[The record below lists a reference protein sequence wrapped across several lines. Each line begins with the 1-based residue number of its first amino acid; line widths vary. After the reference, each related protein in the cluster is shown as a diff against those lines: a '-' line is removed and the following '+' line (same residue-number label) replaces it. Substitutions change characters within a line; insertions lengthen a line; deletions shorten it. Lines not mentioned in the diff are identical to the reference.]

1 MIPSYGINQ
10 NFNLL
15 RIHFMRLLLLL
26 LILFSNQAISQPIGK
41 SVFNQQIATQFTNQ
55 DNLPEQAVNSIT
67 IANELPIVRIA
78 GKSYSPSNDGKWT
91 ETVEKQPSALQNKTM
106 KVLDKPVLSFV
117 DYNSIKVYGTQDG
130 LYFVTNKKVEQIFPS
145 DANYSWSLRNVNA
158 LVVDSKN
165 RLWFG
170 SQEGVGCLENG
181 QWKLYTGKEGLPY
194 NKFTC
199 AAAGPDGGV
208 WFGTERG
215 AIYAHEGQFGYRAS
229 KRWLPNDYVT
239 SLAVSKA
246 GTIWIGTKNGVSR
259 IENKPYTLDEKADY
273 FTKQVE
279 ERHNRIG
286 FIAQSELTKQFD
298 ITTSQFAISD
308 NDGMY
313 TAMYGAAQAFR
324 YAVTKDLEAKRFAN
338 RSFQACKWL
347 SDITPEKGFPA
358 RVIIPID
365 WHEPVN
371 EQYSIAYNEK
381 RQITD
386 PQWKSIFPRFPKS
399 EDGKYR
405 YKCDTSSDE
414 LAAHFFY
421 YGIYYDLVAE
431 TEQEKSDV
439 RQVVGDMMDHLI
451 RHGYKLV
458 DYDGKV
464 TRWGDF
470 SPEYFNSVYGY
481 DQRGLN
487 AMMML
492 SFLNVTKHITG
503 DKKYDEAADMLREKY
518 NYDIYALHPKEYFPA
533 ENVVPWD
540 NNLCLMSLYGLI
552 KYETNPELLLM
563 YRQSLENAWLHISKQ
578 KNPFWDAIYQSLA
591 NDFTKLVDKNYFNR
605 KDLFPENH
613 LYAPNV
619 TKTYY
624 KAANKP
630 EFILDNLQ
638 KIPLDLIGY
647 SMPNT
652 HRLDIVLDNSPGQSE
667 EKGWHFDGYALPV
680 DERGHVRQDRDGFD
694 LNLTEGNGYSEH
706 EGTFFLL
713 PYYMAVHQKLIG
725 N

>member
-1 MIPSYGINQ
+1 MRALFILFLFISSSTVAQTLGETIFKQQVSSQYDTRNNLPNLPVDKIFISNNIIKASYGNKTYQ
-10 NFNLL
+10 LEKGNTWS
-15 RIHFMRLLLLL
+15 RIDHVAKSSDKNSRSTIGGKKVL
-26 LILFSNQAISQPIGK
+26 SQAI
-41 SVFNQQIATQFTNQ
+41 
-55 DNLPEQAVNSIT
+55 
-67 IANELPIVRIA
+67 
-78 GKSYSPSNDGKWT
+78 Y
-91 ETVEKQPSALQNKTM
+91 QNN
-106 KVLDKPVLSFV
+106 V
-117 DYNSIKVYGTQDG
+117 KVYGTEDG
-130 LYFVTNKKVEQIFPS
+130 LFFDRSNKIEKVYPADS
-145 DANYSWSLRNVNA
+145 LYSWSLRNVTA
-158 LVVDSKN
+158 LVVDSQN

-170 SQEGVGCLENG
+170 SQEGIGYLDGKN
-181 QWKLYTGKEGLPY
+181 WKLFTGKEGLPY
-194 NKFTC
+194 NHFTC
-199 AAAGPDGGV
+199 AVAATDGEV

-215 AIYAHEGQFGYRAS
+215 AIFVHENKFAYRAS

-239 SLAVSKA
+239 SMAVDNVGSV
-246 GTIWIGTKNGVSR
+246 WIGTKNGIAEIKRNS
-259 IENKPYTLDEKADY
+259 ISLDQKANF
-273 FTKQVE
+273 FTDQVE
-279 ERHNRIG
+279 ARHNRMG
-286 FIAQSELTKQFD
+286 FIAQSELKEQYNLA
-298 ITTSQFAISD
+298 TSQLAISD

-324 YAVTKDLEAKRFAN
+324 YAVTGDKEAKHLAD
-338 RSFQACKWL
+338 RSFKAVKWL

-371 EQYSIAYNEK
+371 EQYSVANNE
-381 RQITD
+381 RMQLSD

-399 EDGKYR
+399 KDGKYR

-414 LAAHFFY
+414 LAGHFFF
-421 YGIYYDLVAE
+421 YGIYFDLVAK
-431 TEQEKSDV
+431 TEQEKNDV
-439 RQVVGDMMDHLI
+439 KQVVGDMMDHLL
-451 RHGYKLV
+451 RHGYKLF

-503 DKKYDEAADMLREKY
+503 DTKYDEAAKVLREKY
-518 NYDIYALHPKEYFPA
+518 NYHIYALHPKEYFPA

-552 KYETNPELLLM
+552 KYETDPSLLLM

-578 KNPFWDAIYQSLA
+578 KNAFWDAIYQTLA
-591 NDFTKLVDKNYFNR
+591 NDFTKLVDDQYFDGKN
-605 KDLFPENH
+605 LFSENH

-624 KAANKP
+624 RAANNP
-630 EFILDNLQ
+630 DYILENLQ

-652 HRLDIVLDNSPGQSE
+652 HRLDIVLDNSPGQSKY
-667 EKGWHFDGYALPV
+667 KGWRFDGYALPV

-694 LNLTEGNGYSEH
+694 LNLTEGNGYAEH
-706 EGTFFLL
+706 EGTFFIL
-713 PYYMAVHQKLIG
+713 PYYMAMYHQLIEK
-725 N
+725 